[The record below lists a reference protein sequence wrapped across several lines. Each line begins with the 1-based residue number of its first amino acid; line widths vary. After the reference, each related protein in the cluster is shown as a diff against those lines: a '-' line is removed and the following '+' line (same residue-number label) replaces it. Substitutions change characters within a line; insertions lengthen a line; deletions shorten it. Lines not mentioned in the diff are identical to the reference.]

1 MQRPSLGRPGGGV
14 QDLVEVGGGA
24 PLVLGQRMH
33 IHAQREGA
41 AVGVA
46 ELGGDIGR
54 RDAGGGQERRGR
66 VAQGVQVHLGREA
79 GPGREAPE
87 LTGDVLGWQRGPLN
101 AP

>member
-33 IHAQREGA
+33 VHAEGEGA

-46 ELGGDIGR
+46 WSLHGE
-54 RDAGGGQERRGR
+54 
-66 VAQGVQVHLGREA
+66 
-79 GPGREAPE
+79 
-87 LTGDVLGWQRGPLN
+87 GWQGEDGVRGEK
-101 AP
+101 